1 MPLRL
6 GALLVL
12 WLGLAGAAQAGTIRV
27 AVTSLGDPEI
37 GWNLWQHAIPDL
49 CRRARPVD
57 ARTWRL
63 DCRRPQPLAAALGGD
78 GLAVHVSGRTLTV
91 RTPFTWR
98 RFPDFLEHLAVGGT
112 KRFPGVDAGPKRI
125 VGIRPGLR
133 LEFIR
138 MDPHAAAA
146 AFARGEVDVAPVP
159 LGDIRAV
166 QADPRLRRSLRLR
179 PLDAVD
185 AVVLPPTL
193 PPVLRRTYWS
203 TANRADYAL
212 LASDGIGRPT
222 FGFLP
227 GSPEP
232 PATNYREAKS
242 RIRTLPQS
250 RVRVA
255 GDREP
260 ASIAVADWRDLGL
273 GAVVDRHGA
282 ARFERLT
289 ALYPGAEGLFL
300 ALQPRP
306 GPLLRAALAARDPAA
321 ALGRLDAR
329 LRRTAT
335 VVPLA
340 RVVGA
345 RLVSPRLA
353 GWRQDALGLA
363 DYLRV
368 RVTSRRR

>member
-1 MPLRL
+1 MRL
-6 GALLVL
+6 LAAAL
-12 WLGLAGAAQAGTIRV
+12 LGLALAGTAQATTIRV

-49 CRRARPVD
+49 CQTARPLD
-57 ARTWRL
+57 ARRWRL
-63 DCRRPQPLAAALGGD
+63 TCTDPRPLAAALD
-78 GLAVHVSGRTLTV
+78 LPSTVQGRMLVV
-91 RTPFTWR
+91 RTPFAWR
-98 RFPDFLEHLAVGGT
+98 RFPRYLEHLAVGGT
-112 KRFPGVDAGPKRI
+112 KRFPAVSAGPERI

-133 LEFIR
+133 LEFVR
-138 MDPHAAAA
+138 MEPHAAAA

-159 LGDIRAV
+159 LGDIRAAL
-166 QADPRLRRSLRLR
+166 ADPRLRASVRLR

-185 AVVLPPTL
+185 AVVLPPGL
-193 PPVLRRTYWS
+193 PPALRRTYWS

-212 LASDGIGRPT
+212 LAFDGIGRPA

-227 GSPEP
+227 GSPQP

-242 RIRTLPQS
+242 RIRTLVQP

-255 GDREP
+255 GDPEP
-260 ASIAVADWRDLGL
+260 VSIVVADWRDLGL
-273 GAVVDRHGA
+273 GAVVDGSGT

-289 ALYPGAEGLFL
+289 ALYPGAEGLLL

-306 GPLLRAALAARDPAA
+306 GALLREALAARDPAP

>member
-1 MPLRL
+1 MAPRALAA
-6 GALLVL
+6 ALLA
-12 WLGLAGAAQAGTIRV
+12 GLAFAGTARATTIRV
-27 AVTSLGDPEI
+27 AVTSLDDPEI
-37 GWNLWQHAIPDL
+37 GWSLWQHAVPDL
-49 CRRARPVD
+49 CGPLDELGPRH
-57 ARTWRL
+57 WRL
-63 DCRRPQPLAAALGGD
+63 ACREAAAVADALRRPGVTAR
-78 GLAVHVSGRTLTV
+78 VRGRSVDVTTA
-91 RTPFTWR
+91 FAWR
-98 RFPDFLEHLAVGGT
+98 RFPDFLKRLAVPGA
-112 KRFPGVDAGPKRI
+112 KRFPAVRAGPRRI

-133 LEFIR
+133 LEFVR
-138 MDPHAAAA
+138 MEPHAAAA

-159 LGDIRAV
+159 LGDIRAAL
-166 QADPRLRRSLRLR
+166 ADPRLRASVRLR

-185 AVVLPPTL
+185 AVVLPSVL
-193 PPVLRRTYWS
+193 PPALRRTYWS

-212 LASDGIGRPT
+212 LASDGIGRPA

-232 PATNYREAKS
+232 SATDYREAKS
-242 RIRTLPQS
+242 RIRTLVQP

-255 GDREP
+255 GDPEP
-260 ASIAVADWRDLGL
+260 ASIVVADWRDLGL
-273 GAVVDRHGA
+273 GAVVDRSGT

-306 GPLLRAALAARDPAA
+306 GPLLREALAARDPAA

-340 RVVGA
+340 RAVGA

-363 DYLRV
+363 DYRA
-368 RVTSRRR
+368 VTKR